1 MKPDNILPFLGMIL
15 LLLLGYFLWDAR
27 NEAATLRADLVDTKA
42 SLDTEIVLRKA
53 GATAAASVQK
63 ELTAL
68 KAQKGK
74 ADAKLKVAVE
84 AEPDW
89 ATERIPDAVRDALR
103 VRHDED

>member
-1 MKPDNILPFLGMIL
+1 MIL

-27 NEAATLRADLVDTKA
+27 STASGLRVELADTSAALSTERVLRVADRAAT
-42 SLDTEIVLRKA
+42 
-53 GATAAASVQK
+53 ASVQK

-74 ADAKLKVAVE
+74 ADAELKTAVE

-89 ATERIPDAVRDALR
+89 ANERIPDAVRSAIR
-103 VRHDED
+103 VRSAED

>member
-27 NEAATLRADLVDTKA
+27 NEAATLRVDLADTKGNLA
-42 SLDTEIVLRKA
+42 TQIVLREA
-53 GATAAASVQK
+53 GEAATARVQK

-74 ADAKLKVAVE
+74 ADAELKTAVE

-89 ATERIPDAVRDALR
+89 ANERIPDAVRSAIR
-103 VRHDED
+103 VRSADN